1 MKYNRSICSTCR
13 YRSSCVLTTTKNAIS
28 SCSEYLHIFD
38 DEREAIIF
46 NELTSG
52 AIKTRVK
59 RQQPEMHSV

>member
-1 MKYNRSICSTCR
+1 MTYNRSICSTCR

-46 NELTSG
+46 NEVKSRE
-52 AIKTRVK
+52 IKTTIK
-59 RQQPEMHSV
+59 RQIPEMDSV